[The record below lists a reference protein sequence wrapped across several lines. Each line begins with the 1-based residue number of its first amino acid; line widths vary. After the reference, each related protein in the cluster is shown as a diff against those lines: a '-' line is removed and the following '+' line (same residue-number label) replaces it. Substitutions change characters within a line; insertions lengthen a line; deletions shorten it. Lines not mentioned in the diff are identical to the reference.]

1 MAASRY
7 SKPWLLYLG
16 AGTVL
21 IPLYFAFPAGGS
33 VQSVIYEGIGGAAA
47 IAILW
52 AVRLHRPA
60 KPLPWYLLFAAIACF
75 VTGDVIAIF
84 DATTSMPSPSDGFYL
99 AGYPFAA
106 GGLSLLMLSAGGRNR
121 LAAIADAGMFAFAF
135 AIFQWTFVMKPAI
148 DDSNG
153 TAATIV
159 VALYPAMDVVLLA
172 GLVGF
177 FISPAWRTR
186 AFALLTAS
194 IAILLVGDEIYGLSP
209 ASYRVGSWLDFTWML
224 SYLLVGTAALH
235 PSMRELSEPRRIPG
249 LRLRFGR
256 LAMFTA
262 ALLVAPVTL
271 FIQQLR
277 GRPLELYEIVALATA
292 ISLLVVARL
301 AGILRALE
309 RIRLRE
315 RNARAAAEDMQAQ
328 LTVQNEKLIEA
339 DRLKDEF
346 VALISHDLRTPLT
359 SIIGYVELALDDDT
373 DPPLDDERR
382 GYLEVVSRGSERLLR
397 LIDDLLFV
405 ARLQAGRLVLTPT
418 TLDLGEIARQALD
431 EARPRAER
439 KRLELAFAGDD
450 HVPILADRG
459 RVFQLLDNLIS
470 NALKFTPEGGRVEVR
485 AVRAADGA
493 VLEVSDTGIG
503 LPPAE
508 LERIFDRFF
517 RSERAVDS
525 QIPGTGLGLFI
536 AKAIAEAHGGR
547 ISASSRDGSGTTF
560 RIELPAHAGRDEPV
574 PEEEL
579 VA

>member
-1 MAASRY
+1 VAASRY
-7 SKPWLLYLG
+7 FQPWLVYLG
-16 AGTVL
+16 VGAAL

-33 VQSVIYEGIGGAAA
+33 VQSVIYEGLGGTAA
-47 IAILW
+47 IAVLW
-52 AVRLHRPA
+52 AVRLHRPS
-60 KPLPWYLLFAAIACF
+60 KPLPWFLFSAALACF
-75 VTGDVIAIF
+75 VTGDVIDIF
-84 DATTSMPSPSDGFYL
+84 QPNARMPSASDGFYL

-106 GGLSLLMLSAGGRNR
+106 TALLLLVLSSGGRNR
-121 LAAIADAGMFAFAF
+121 LAALADVGMFTFAF
-135 AIFQWTFVMKPAI
+135 AIFQWTFLMRPAL
-148 DDSNG
+148 DSSNS
-153 TAATIV
+153 TAANV
-159 VALYPAMDVVLLA
+159 VTALYPAMDIVLLA

-186 AFALLTAS
+186 SFGLLAAS
-194 IAILLVGDEIYGLSP
+194 ILILLAGDEIYGLRP
-209 ASYRVGSWLDFTWML
+209 DSYRVGSWLDFTWML

-235 PSMRELSEPRRIPG
+235 PSMRELSEPWRAPG

-262 ALLVAPVTL
+262 ALLVAPATL
-271 FIQQLR
+271 LVQKLR
-277 GRPLELYEIVALATA
+277 GRPLELYEVVALAMA
-292 ISLLVVARL
+292 ISVLVVARM

-315 RNARAAAEDMQAQ
+315 RDARAAAEAMQDQ
-328 LTVQNEKLIEA
+328 LALQNETLIEA

-359 SIIGYVELALDDDT
+359 SIIGYVELALDEHT
-373 DPPLDDERR
+373 APLDDERR

-405 ARLQAGRLVLTPT
+405 ARVQAGQLVLAPT
-418 TLDLGEIARQALD
+418 ELDLAEIVRQALD

-439 KRLELAFAGDD
+439 QRLELSYTGDD
-450 HVPILADRG
+450 RVPVLADRG
-459 RVFQLLDNLIS
+459 RIFQLLDNLIS
-470 NALKFTPEGGRVEVR
+470 NALKFTPESGRVDVHALR
-485 AVRAADGA
+485 TADGA
-493 VLEVSDTGIG
+493 LLEVSDTGIG

-508 LERIFDRFF
+508 LERVFDRFF
-517 RSERAVDS
+517 RSKRAVDN

-547 ISASSRDGSGTTF
+547 ISATSRDSGGTTF
-560 RIELPAHAGRDEPV
+560 RIELPAHAGRDDPV